1 MIWAFIIFFLAT
13 FAMGVIGAPQCGLF
27 VLLFLFLAYLFIFY
41 YYPVLFGKN
50 ADKIKQY
57 LRKSKI
63 SNYHFIY
70 QLLYSNEAE
79 AEKTLNRI
87 KQKTARNHAN
97 VMLLTKQKKY
107 KEAKAHLS
115 KMKDNKDKSYYG
127 AVISLHEGNQNS
139 YNSYKEQIKDTVY
152 LSWLEAE
159 ELVLEGYKNEAI
171 AILDEQIKHLRGLK
185 LLSAVHYRDSMT
197 QDE

>member
-1 MIWAFIIFFLAT
+1 
-13 FAMGVIGAPQCGLF
+13 
-27 VLLFLFLAYLFIFY
+27 
-41 YYPVLFGKN
+41 
-50 ADKIKQY
+50 
-57 LRKSKI
+57 
-63 SNYHFIY
+63 
-70 QLLYSNEAE
+70 
-79 AEKTLNRI
+79 
-87 KQKTARNHAN
+87 
-97 VMLLTKQKKY
+97 
-107 KEAKAHLS
+107 
-115 KMKDNKDKSYYG
+115 MKDNKDKSYYG

-159 ELVLEGYKNEAI
+159 ELVLEGNKNEAI